1 MFALYLVLAAMTATS
16 LRAAPLEEKA
26 GRLLMPTI
34 DAAFVEAHAQEI
46 RSGLL
51 NAGMLAWDKHDA
63 TALRKLRRRLD
74 ALTGKNRRFLLAV
87 DHEGGPLFTQR
98 TAGLTIFPGNMAL
111 GATGDEVLAREAARI
126 SAQELAAL
134 GIDMVFAPV
143 ADVNS
148 DPLNPIVSIRAFS
161 DSPEVVA
168 RFTEYAVKGYED
180 GGVIPVLKHFPGHG
194 DTDTDSHTGLP
205 LIEKSAAALEKSDLI
220 PFKKAIAAGAQAV
233 MTAHIR
239 VPSLGAD
246 EEPATLSRAVM
257 TRLLRGRYGFK
268 GVLVSDSL
276 EMAAVA
282 KRYPPAK
289 SAVLAVE
296 AGCDLLLTGRA
307 DTHAIRR
314 ALAGKIAEK
323 ALDAAG
329 ARIAALEKRPADYSM
344 KKLRPPSVA
353 LRDIADRSVTLLR
366 DRPGLL
372 PLKASAKGLLFVV
385 FRSKGFAEEGT
396 RFEAATRKAF
406 PGSKMIFLEPNPSK
420 EAAAEAMRRAR
431 EAGTLIVSS
440 YHWGMKPIAAQQTL
454 IARMLQLGKPVVLI
468 SAMSPYDLLS
478 YPEAQTAVLTYGFT
492 AGSLEAAVRLL
503 SGKIEPRGRLPVS
516 LSGRLR
522 RGDGLQNFVR

>member
-239 VPSLGAD
+239 VPS
-246 EEPATLSRAVM
+246 PTRSR
-257 TRLLRGRYGFK
+257 
-268 GVLVSDSL
+268 
-276 EMAAVA
+276 
-282 KRYPPAK
+282 
-289 SAVLAVE
+289 
-296 AGCDLLLTGRA
+296 
-307 DTHAIRR
+307 RR
-314 ALAGKIAEK
+314 
-323 ALDAAG
+323 
-329 ARIAALEKRPADYSM
+329 
-344 KKLRPPSVA
+344 
-353 LRDIADRSVTLLR
+353 
-366 DRPGLL
+366 
-372 PLKASAKGLLFVV
+372 F
-385 FRSKGFAEEGT
+385 
-396 RFEAATRKAF
+396 
-406 PGSKMIFLEPNPSK
+406 
-420 EAAAEAMRRAR
+420 RAR
-431 EAGTLIVSS
+431 S
-440 YHWGMKPIAAQQTL
+440 
-454 IARMLQLGKPVVLI
+454 
-468 SAMSPYDLLS
+468 
-478 YPEAQTAVLTYGFT
+478 
-492 AGSLEAAVRLL
+492 
-503 SGKIEPRGRLPVS
+503 
-516 LSGRLR
+516 
-522 RGDGLQNFVR
+522 